1 MKKLLTTAAI
11 LLSLNCFSQKVSG
24 DTLIINSDKIKWV
37 MIGGELYEVKR
48 SVTLEKK
55 SSLQLPNDYLR
66 LLPTLPYN
74 KTYDTIL
81 PIGRLDSGN
90 VIFTKN

>member
-1 MKKLLTTAAI
+1 MKKLLTVAAV

-24 DTLIINSDKIKWV
+24 DTLIVNSDKIKWV

-55 SSLQLPNDYLR
+55 NPLQM
-66 LLPTLPYN
+66 LPTFGIPYIQRI
-74 KTYDTIL
+74 DT
-81 PIGRLDSGN
+81 
-90 VIFTKN
+90 VKNWYVAPTFQNN

>member
-1 MKKLLTTAAI
+1 MKKLLTAASI

-24 DTLIINSDKIKWV
+24 DTLIVNSDKIKWV

-55 SSLQLPNDYLR
+55 NPLGLYTYKLQP
-66 LLPTLPYN
+66 
-74 KTYDTIL
+74 DTIL
-81 PIGRLDSGN
+81 PRWSIQPRVLNNN
-90 VIFTKN
+90 VRNY